1 MSFIIVLAASLS
13 LVSSGMQTVSREEA
27 TKIIA
32 GRLSG
37 LDACFVMLD
46 LESGEYLRVNPERCA
61 ERLSPCSTFK
71 IPNSLIAL
79 ETGVLEDENSE
90 IKWDGR
96 KRARETWNQ
105 DQTLASA
112 VKYSAVWYF
121 QEVAGRIGAE
131 RMAEYLGKI
140 GYGNGDISGGLK
152 RFWLADSLKISA
164 DEQVEFLARM
174 LKREL
179 PFSERNVEIVVKI
192 LRQDDVAGKLYG
204 KTGSGRLEGETR
216 IGWFVGFVELEGNFK
231 VFALDLKGGKGTN
244 GFLAKDKVI
253 VILRALG
260 LLPGEE
266 K

>member
-1 MSFIIVLAASLS
+1 MIYFLMS
-13 LVSSGMQTVSREEA
+13 LVLCGFGAQAAENTA
-27 TKIIA
+27 QKIA
-32 GRLSG
+32 AAELEGF
-37 LDACFVMLD
+37 DACFVMLD

-71 IPNSLIAL
+71 IANSLIAL

-96 KRARETWNQ
+96 KRARETWNR

-131 RMAEYLGKI
+131 RMAEYLEKI
-140 GYGNGDISGGLK
+140 GYGNEDISGGLK
-152 RFWLADSLKISA
+152 RFWLGDSLKISA

-174 LKREL
+174 LRKEL
-179 PFSERNVEIVVKI
+179 PFSERNVGIVIKI

-231 VFALDLKGGKGTN
+231 VFALGLKGGRGTH
-244 GFLAKDKVI
+244 GFLARDKAI